1 MAYALPMA
9 VHVRVLVHAG
19 ACSCPGDRL
28 EERPPM
34 QLSSKS
40 LHILLILPLLYAVGA
55 PAPVAAQE
63 AGAISGAD
71 TSWMLI
77 STALVLLM
85 TPGLA
90 FFYGGLVNSRNALN
104 TMMMS
109 FVALG
114 VSMVLWAV
122 LAYSLAFGSG
132 TAFVG
137 DFSMAMLRGVGTEP
151 NGTIPHILFMAFQ
164 ATFAIITAALISGA
178 LIGRMRFVP
187 YVAFIAIWGLVVYAP
202 VAHWVWGG
210 GWLGELGALDFAGGT
225 VVHVNAGVAAL
236 VGAVVLGSRHEY
248 ARTAL
253 LPHNVPFVLL
263 GAALLWFGWFGF
275 NGGSAL
281 ASDGIAALAFV
292 NTLVAPAAALVV
304 WALLDHF
311 RTGKATAVGVATAI
325 VVGLVA
331 ITPASGFISPGY
343 ALLLGAI
350 SAVPSYMVLQWR
362 ARTRLDDS
370 LDVFAAHGIGG
381 VSGAILTG
389 FFASAAVNG
398 VADGLF
404 YGNPAQVGIQA
415 IAILAVAVYCGAM
428 TFIILKVIGLVSPLR
443 PSQKEE
449 ARGMDLL
456 NHGEEAYAS
465 SGGAVLLLDEE
476 MNGGSGAESS
486 PGTPPSASTAS
497 AYPTDT
503 V

>member
-1 MAYALPMA
+1 
-9 VHVRVLVHAG
+9 
-19 ACSCPGDRL
+19 
-28 EERPPM
+28 M
-34 QLSSKS
+34 QLSRKS
-40 LHILLILPLLYAVGA
+40 PLVLLVLPLLYAAGA

-63 AGAISGAD
+63 SAISGAD

-114 VSMVLWAV
+114 VSAVIWAL
-122 LAYSLAFGSG
+122 LAYSLAFGEG
-132 TAFVG
+132 TGLVG
-137 DFSMAMLRGVGTEP
+137 DFSMAGLRGVGTEP

-178 LIGRMRFVP
+178 LIGRMRFGP
-187 YVAFIAIWGLVVYAP
+187 YVAFIGIWGLVVYAP

-210 GWLGELGALDFAGGT
+210 GWLGEMGALDFAGGT

-236 VGAVVLGSRHEY
+236 VAALVLGSRHEY

-281 ASDGIAALAFV
+281 AADGIAALAFV
-292 NTLVAPAAALVV
+292 NTFLAPAAALVV

-311 RTGKATAVGVATAI
+311 RTGNVTAVGVATAI

-343 ALLLGAI
+343 ALILGAVA
-350 SAVPSYMVLQWR
+350 AVPSYAVLQWR

-381 VSGAILTG
+381 MSGAILTG
-389 FFASAAVNG
+389 VFASAVWG
-398 VADGLF
+398 GADGLLS
-404 YGNPAQVGIQA
+404 GNPGQVGIQA
-415 IAILAVAVYCGAM
+415 VAILAVAAYCGVM
-428 TFIILKVIGLVSPLR
+428 TFIILKVIGIVSPLR
-443 PSQKEE
+443 PSEKEE

-465 SGGAVLLLDEE
+465 SSGAILLLDEE
-476 MNGGSGAESS
+476 MNGGSGAGSS
-486 PGTPPSASTAS
+486 PGTAASGSMASTS
-497 AYPTDT
+497 SDT

>member
-1 MAYALPMA
+1 
-9 VHVRVLVHAG
+9 
-19 ACSCPGDRL
+19 
-28 EERPPM
+28 M
-34 QLSSKS
+34 QLSRRS
-40 LHILLILPLLYAVGA
+40 LLVVLVLPLLYAVGA
-55 PAPVAAQE
+55 PAPAAAQE
-63 AGAISGAD
+63 AAGGAISGAD

-114 VSMVLWAV
+114 VSAVLWAV
-122 LAYSLAFGSG
+122 LAYSLAFGNSG
-132 TAFVG
+132 TGFVG
-137 DFSMAMLRGVGTEP
+137 DFSMALLRGVGTEP
-151 NGTIPHILFMAFQ
+151 NGTIPHMLFMAFQ

-178 LIGRMRFVP
+178 VIGRMRFGP
-187 YVAFIAIWGLVVYAP
+187 YVAFIAVWGLLVYAP

-236 VGAVVLGSRHEY
+236 VAALVLGSRHEY

-263 GAALLWFGWFGF
+263 GAGLLWFGWFGF

-281 ASDGIAALAFV
+281 AADGIAALAFV
-292 NTLVAPAAALVV
+292 NTLLAPAAALVV
-304 WALLDHF
+304 WALLDYF
-311 RTGKATAVGVATAI
+311 RSGKATAVGVATAI

-331 ITPASGFISPGY
+331 ITPASGFISPAN

-350 SAVPSYMVLQWR
+350 SAVPSYAVLQWR

-381 VSGAILTG
+381 MSGAVLTG
-389 FFASAAVNG
+389 VFASAAVSG
-398 VADGLF
+398 AADGLL
-404 YGNPAQVGIQA
+404 YGNPGQVGIQV
-415 IAILAVAVYCGAM
+415 IAILAVTVYCGAM
-428 TFIILKVIGLVSPLR
+428 TFIILKVIGLVRPLR
-443 PSQKEE
+443 PSEREE

-486 PGTPPSASTAS
+486 PGTPPSGSTTS
-497 AYPTDT
+497 AYSTDT

>member
-1 MAYALPMA
+1 
-9 VHVRVLVHAG
+9 
-19 ACSCPGDRL
+19 
-28 EERPPM
+28 M
-34 QLSSKS
+34 QPSRKS
-40 LHILLILPLLYAVGA
+40 LLILLVLPLLCAAGA
-55 PAPVAAQE
+55 PAPAGAQE
-63 AGAISGAD
+63 AAGSAISGAD

-114 VSMVLWAV
+114 VSAVLWAV
-122 LAYSLAFGSG
+122 LAYSLAFGGG
-132 TAFVG
+132 TGLVG
-137 DFSMAMLRGVGTEP
+137 DFSMVMLRGVGTEP

-178 LIGRMRFVP
+178 LIGRMRFGP
-187 YVAFIAIWGLVVYAP
+187 YVVFIALWGLVVYAP

-236 VGAVVLGSRHEY
+236 VAAVVLGSRHEY

-263 GAALLWFGWFGF
+263 GAGLLWFGWFGF

-281 ASDGIAALAFV
+281 AANGIAALAFV
-292 NTLVAPAAALVV
+292 NTLLAPAAALVV
-304 WALLDHF
+304 WALLDYF
-311 RTGKATAVGVATAI
+311 RSGKATAVGIATAI

-350 SAVPSYMVLQWR
+350 SAVPSYAVLQWR

-389 FFASAAVNG
+389 FFASAALNG

-404 YGNPAQVGIQA
+404 YGNPGQVGIQA
-415 IAILAVAVYCGAM
+415 VAILAVAVYCGAM
-428 TFIILKVIGLVSPLR
+428 TFIILKVIGLVRPLR
-443 PSQKEE
+443 PSEKEE

-486 PGTPPSASTAS
+486 PETPPSASTAS
-497 AYPTDT
+497 AHSDT
-503 V
+503 A

>member
-1 MAYALPMA
+1 
-9 VHVRVLVHAG
+9 
-19 ACSCPGDRL
+19 
-28 EERPPM
+28 M
-34 QLSSKS
+34 QLSRKS
-40 LHILLILPLLYAVGA
+40 LLILPLLYAAVA
-55 PAPVAAQE
+55 PAPAAAQE
-63 AGAISGAD
+63 MAEGAISGAD

-114 VSMVLWAV
+114 VSAVIWAL
-122 LAYSLAFGSG
+122 LAYSLAFGEG
-132 TAFVG
+132 TGLVG
-137 DFSMAMLRGVGTEP
+137 DFSMAGLRGVGLEP
-151 NGTIPHILFMAFQ
+151 NGTIPHIVFMAFQ

-178 LIGRMRFVP
+178 LIGRMRFGP

-210 GWLGELGALDFAGGT
+210 GWLGEMGALDFAGGT

-236 VGAVVLGSRHEY
+236 VAALVLGSRREY

-281 ASDGIAALAFV
+281 AADGIAALAFV
-292 NTLVAPAAALVV
+292 NTFLAPAAALVV
-304 WALLDHF
+304 WALLDYF
-311 RTGKATAVGVATAI
+311 RSGNVTAVGVATAI

-343 ALLLGAI
+343 ALILGAI
-350 SAVPSYMVLQWR
+350 AAVPSYAVLQWR

-381 VSGAILTG
+381 MSGAILTG
-389 FFASAAVNG
+389 FFASAVWNG
-398 VADGLF
+398 GADGLF
-404 YGNPAQVGIQA
+404 YGNPGQVGIQA
-415 IAILAVAVYCGAM
+415 IAVLAVAVYCGVM
-428 TFIILKVIGLVSPLR
+428 TFIILKVIGIVSPLR
-443 PSQKEE
+443 PSEKEE
-449 ARGMDLL
+449 AIGMDLL
-456 NHGEEAYAS
+456 NHGEEAYAR

-476 MNGGSGAESS
+476 MSGGSGAESS
-486 PGTPPSASTAS
+486 AGTPTSRSTAS
-497 AYPTDT
+497 AYSTDT